1 MVEGKQTVLTPAQTT
16 MYFDT
21 QTFTNLGGKQTI
33 TDAGKQVLFWEKLTS
48 VYQILPV
55 GSPIYW
61 DVSDLKGIT
70 IIEDPDGIHRDN
82 GARG

>member
-1 MVEGKQTVLTPAQTT
+1 
-16 MYFDT
+16 
-21 QTFTNLGGKQTI
+21 
-33 TDAGKQVLFWEKLTS
+33 VLFWEKLTS